1 MGGKESWA
9 KMGKLNGKQNEN
21 YKWEK
26 DDGLRL
32 GSFELELSLIWET
45 VKPL

>member
-1 MGGKESWA
+1 MSGKESWA

-26 DDGLRL
+26 DDDKECFRRNGL
-32 GSFELELSLIWET
+32 FFT
-45 VKPL
+45 QQ